1 MPNWKASI
9 YADATH
15 APRTRQRYL
24 EQYRVWE
31 RWCRVQGTTP
41 MPATVDTLAT
51 YIVERADAGIAASTI
66 VQFVA
71 AMKWMHDANSYPSP
85 TDDADVRR
93 LVQGIR
99 RGQATSTPAQ
109 VAGLT
114 DECMRAIARSTDPQS
129 RSQRATLALCL
140 VMRDALLRCAEAA
153 AAQWQ
158 DVDRDTDGSGSL
170 LIRRSKSDQL
180 GVGHVAYLSPSTMRA
195 LDNIRPGTTAIGLIF
210 PCDPRTIGRRIQAA
224 AKRAGLEGRYRGHSP
239 RVGMALDLAD
249 NGASLVEMQHA
260 GRWKSPVMPALYT
273 RSQRAKRSAV
283 AKFHAKE
290 KTA

>member
-1 MPNWKASI
+1 MPDWKASI
-9 YADATH
+9 YADASH

-31 RWCRVQGTTP
+31 RWCRVQDTTP
-41 MPATVDTLAT
+41 MPATVDAVAT
-51 YIVERADAGIAASTI
+51 YVVARADAGIAASTI

-71 AMKWMHDANSYPSP
+71 ALKWMHDANSYQSP

-99 RGQATSTPAQ
+99 RDQASTTPAQ
-109 VAGLT
+109 AAGLT
-114 DECMRAIARSTDPQS
+114 NDCLRAITLSTDPHS
-129 RSQRATLALCL
+129 RHQRETLALCC
-140 VMRDALLRCAEAA
+140 VMRDALLRCSEAA

-158 DVDRDTDGSGSL
+158 DIDRDGDGSGSL
-170 LIRRSKSDQL
+170 LIRRSKSDQF
-180 GVGHVAYLSPSTMRA
+180 GVGHISYLSPSTMRA
-195 LDNIRPGTTAIGLIF
+195 LDNIRPGTTVIGLIF
-210 PCDPRTIGRRIQAA
+210 PYDPRTIGRRIQAA

-260 GRWKSPVMPALYT
+260 GRWKSPMMPALYT

-283 AKFHAKE
+283 AKLYAKE